1 MSRSSAVVRPVPLA
15 PRSPYPAS
23 LYSAICLAL
32 AVAGLATG
40 RVLEA
45 VLLVAGVV
53 AHLLL
58 ASPVRSRSGA
68 VPALERLRS
77 GEG

>member
-1 MSRSSAVVRPVPLA
+1 MSRSSAVVRPVPVA
-15 PRSPYPAS
+15 TGS
-23 LYSAICLAL
+23 LYSAACLAL

-40 RVLEA
+40 RVVEA

-58 ASPVRSRSGA
+58 ATLGRR
-68 VPALERLRS
+68 
-77 GEG
+77 